1 MAESI
6 IQKAGGG
13 AASDECTAAKA
24 QVLAGYTAVTKDSG
38 DEPAAGTMADRGA
51 VSQALNCGGSYTIPA
66 GYHNGSGKV
75 TANSLASQ
83 TGGATA
89 EDKYVLNGKTYWK
102 DGVKRTGGMTV
113 ASVASFSVAAYS
125 TSQVLATWKNPS
137 RGPYSG
143 VAICAKTGGY
153 PANINDGRVYTGVGS
168 NSAVNGTSS
177 QIIGG
182 LAAGTTYYFR
192 IWVYCTCSAGDQYS
206 GYLQA
211 TCAPTAHGR
220 AAFTSSGAWTVPA
233 NVRSIN
239 IHCTGGG
246 GGGSCFYNTNSENVY
261 NGGDGGG
268 GGYTSYRNGISV
280 SPGQTVTCTIGAGG
294 VGGINNTYS
303 SRPTIYVNPA
313 DTAGGTSL
321 AVVNGITITAYGGNR
336 NPDGAWKNQSPPNGG
351 SGGGQ
356 NAQAAYG
363 RTYAAT
369 VGASDGQNSNTSRSS
384 NSGVYAKGQGSNT
397 REFGTGV
404 LYSGGG
410 GGGGA
415 AIYHSGSE
423 SNIQLSGVAG
433 GAGGGG
439 KGGGVDEGYTG
450 KYQHYSATGGAAGS
464 FGSGGGGG
472 GGSQDINAA
481 IYGKGGNGGSGNVI
495 ITW

>member
-38 DEPAAGTMADRGA
+38 DEPVAGTMVNQGA
-51 VSQALNCGGSYTIPA
+51 KTAALNCGGSYTIPA

-89 EDKYVLNGKTYWK
+89 EDKYVLSGKTYWK
-102 DGVKRTGGMTV
+102 DGVLRKGGMTV

-206 GYLQA
+206 GYLQT

-220 AAFTSSGAWTVPA
+220 QAFTAGGTFTVPA

-246 GGGSCFYNTNSENVY
+246 EGGCYQRATQNSTKMGAGGSGGYTAYKNNVAVTPGQVITVVVGS
-261 NGGDGGG
+261 GGSGKAASSGGRGGASSATIGATVLVSARG
-268 GGYTSYRNGISV
+268 GGY
-280 SPGQTVTCTIGAGG
+280 
-294 VGGINNTYS
+294 
-303 SRPTIYVNPA
+303 
-313 DTAGGTSL
+313 D
-321 AVVNGITITAYGGNR
+321 VNGNT
-336 NPDGAWKNQSPPNGG
+336 SPRKGG
-351 SGGGQ
+351 SGGGGYARSSGNYQ
-356 NAQAAYG
+356 FDADSNAARGGSNGGNGSGTDAGTGQGTTTRELGLANGTLYG
-363 RTYAAT
+363 PGGGGFARNQSTNRPAGGDVGGGRGAT
-369 VGASDGQNSNTSRSS
+369 VNGSYTNPPSDGS
-384 NSGVYAKGQGSNT
+384 A
-397 REFGTGV
+397 GT
-404 LYSGGG
+404 G

-415 AIYHSGSE
+415 
-423 SNIQLSGVAG
+423 
-433 GAGGGG
+433 GGGN
-439 KGGGVDEGYTG
+439 DDYWTG
-450 KYQHYSATGGAAGS
+450 CA
-464 FGSGGGGG
+464 
-472 GGSQDINAA
+472 
-481 IYGKGGNGGSGNVI
+481 GGSGNVI

>member
-13 AASDECTAAKA
+13 AASDECTAGKA

-113 ASVASFSVAAYS
+113 ASVASFSVAPYS
-125 TSQVLATWKNPS
+125 TSQVLATWKNPG

-206 GYLQA
+206 GYLQT
-211 TCAPTAHGR
+211 TCKVTAHGR
-220 AAFTSSGAWTVPA
+220 AAFTSSGTWTVPVG
-233 NVRSIN
+233 VRSIN
-239 IHCTGGG
+239 VHCTGGG
-246 GGGSCFYNTNSENVY
+246 GGGNNGLAPDYSRTTNAGM
-261 NGGDGGG
+261 GGAGGCTA
-268 GGYTSYRNGISV
+268 YKNGISV
-280 SPGQTVTCTIGAGG
+280 VPGQIATVTVGSGGKGGGRKLSEQIGGA
-294 VGGINNTYS
+294 S
-303 SRPTIYVNPA
+303 SCSIGNQVLVSA
-313 DTAGGTSL
+313 LGGTYK
-321 AVVNGITITAYGGNR
+321 YGVI
-336 NPDGAWKNQSPPNGG
+336 SGG
-351 SGGGQ
+351 SGGGEG
-356 NAQAAYG
+356 G
-363 RTYAAT
+363 RR
-369 VGASDGQNSNTSRSS
+369 NTMTSS
-384 NSGVYAKGQGSNT
+384 SYIGGGQGGSNGSNGYKNSKNNDHTTGGIAADGYQGGYSDNTYMGQKATT
-397 REFGTGV
+397 REFGLSSGT

-410 GGGGA
+410 GGGTPMNTQ
-415 AIYHSGSE
+415 SGTTK
-423 SNIQLSGVAG
+423 APG

-439 KGGGVDEGYTG
+439 SGGLCMDNTST
-450 KYQHYSATGGAAGS
+450 QSASNKPSAGS
-464 FGSGGGGG
+464 AGTGGGGG
-472 GGSQDINAA
+472 GNNDFSGE
-481 IYGKGGNGGSGNVI
+481 NGGSGNVI

>member
-38 DEPAAGTMADRGA
+38 DEPAVGTMTDRGA
-51 VSQALNCGGSYTIPA
+51 VSQALNCGGSYAIPA

-102 DGVKRTGGMTV
+102 DGVLRKGAMTV

-153 PANINDGRVYTGVGS
+153 PANINDGRVYTGIGS
-168 NSAVNGTSS
+168 NSAVNWTSS
-177 QIIGG
+177 QVIGG

-206 GYLQA
+206 GYLQT

-220 AAFTSSGAWTVPA
+220 QAFTSSGTFTVPA
-233 NVRSIN
+233 GVRSIN

-246 GGGSCFYNTNSENVY
+246 GAGGRAYAANSKS
-261 NGGDGGG
+261 NGGGGGG
-268 GGYTSYRNGISV
+268 GGYTSYKNGISV
-280 SPGQTVTCTIGAGG
+280 APGNSLTVTVGSGGSGFNAAGALSSVYNGGTALVSATGG
-294 VGGINNTYS
+294 VGGT
-303 SRPTIYVNPA
+303 V
-313 DTAGGTSL
+313 DGG
-321 AVVNGITITAYGGNR
+321 G
-336 NPDGAWKNQSPPNGG
+336 KGG
-351 SGGGQ
+351 SGGGR
-356 NAQAAYG
+356 G
-363 RTYAAT
+363 GDCYAET
-369 VGASDGQNSNTSRSS
+369 HGDNGASDGG
-384 NSGVYAKGQGSNT
+384 SGSYVIGSGKGQGTTT
-397 REFGTGV
+397 REFGTGT

-410 GGGGA
+410 GGGGC
-415 AIYHSGSE
+415 SF
-423 SNIQLSGVAG
+423 SNSSVDYYFQPGAG

-439 KGGGVDEGYTG
+439 SGAPYRGT
-450 KYQHYSATGGAAGS
+450 SAVGTPGTAGT
-464 FGSGGGGG
+464 GGGGG
-472 GGSQDINAA
+472 GGSTRGSNQSAS
-481 IYGKGGNGGSGNVI
+481 GNGGSGNVI